1 MALIAVSY
9 FALFV
14 ILLHPQNGADIFIEN
29 SGFEMDPIGFN
40 NSYTYG
46 VKIPANWDHY
56 DPNGIM
62 KQWSLGIIVYRGG
75 VAYNDP
81 IYRDGSPEGV
91 QLFYL
96 DTSSLSTHVEFGI
109 EQTLA
114 TNVIADT
121 MYTLSA
127 WVGNP
132 ASNTFSENS
141 KWKVE
146 FFNET
151 GFGGYHV
158 QLVANGNV
166 LAEDDN
172 SLSIPEGT
180 WKQSVI
186 TTTISS
192 NDINIGQPLQIR
204 LIDKN
209 IGADN
214 DAPPYTINFDDV
226 QLKATSQTASPSS
239 PTNVPTLHPALT
251 KPITNN
257 PSLNPSVSP
266 TKPITNNPTL
276 NPSVPP
282 SVSPTKPITN
292 NPTPNPSVPASV
304 SPTNTPELQM
314 ASTISTSVA
323 STSMTIASTILA
335 TNVPTLHPS
344 DPTHIPSTPAQITD
358 KPTDTPRLQTTSTSI
373 ASTIFAT
380 FGTYA
385 TAASNS
391 ETVDVTSDM
400 GVIGVIMLTCIPSL
414 VCILVLALCYRKYCI
429 SKKLEAPKP
438 PIRAISASIDNV
450 PETCHKTQNG
460 LTGETDA
467 NNVYNVEQ
475 IMKGSAK
482 MTQGQKAQNVN
493 AVVDPENCDSEG
505 QNQNYVGLGYT
516 VEGPQEPQEPHE
528 NNDTIVDTQ
537 NTSTKQF
544 RLSSTNGCDI

>member
-96 DTSSLSTHVEFGI
+96 DTSSLPTHVEFGI

-226 QLKATSQTASPSS
+226 QLKATSQTAPSS
-239 PTNVPTLHPALT
+239 PTNVPTLHPVLT

-257 PSLNPSVSP
+257 PTHNPSVSP
-266 TKPITNNPTL
+266 TD
-276 NPSVPP
+276 
-282 SVSPTKPITN
+282 
-292 NPTPNPSVPASV
+292 
-304 SPTNTPELQM
+304 TPELQM
-314 ASTISTSVA
+314 TSTISTSVP
-323 STSMTIASTILA
+323 STILA

-380 FGTYA
+380 FG
-385 TAASNS
+385 
-391 ETVDVTSDM
+391 
-400 GVIGVIMLTCIPSL
+400 
-414 VCILVLALCYRKYCI
+414 
-429 SKKLEAPKP
+429 
-438 PIRAISASIDNV
+438 
-450 PETCHKTQNG
+450 
-460 LTGETDA
+460 
-467 NNVYNVEQ
+467 
-475 IMKGSAK
+475 
-482 MTQGQKAQNVN
+482 
-493 AVVDPENCDSEG
+493 
-505 QNQNYVGLGYT
+505 
-516 VEGPQEPQEPHE
+516 
-528 NNDTIVDTQ
+528 
-537 NTSTKQF
+537 
-544 RLSSTNGCDI
+544 